1 MSGLVFGG
9 ITPHGSSIIEEIAG
23 SELDLFKP
31 TREGMEELAA
41 RMRKY
46 NPETIVILTP
56 HGLRLRGYN
65 AIYTCAYC
73 SGSLSDNGNTVY
85 EEYKCDQALA
95 KDILSRA
102 LDIGIPCVGANY
114 GGLSGPGSNVPMDWG
129 TLIPLHFLGGSCQTK
144 PEIVVIGPTREI
156 SLGQLVA
163 LGRVIAK
170 SAADSGRK
178 VALIASAD
186 QAHTHDPNGIYGYD
200 SASKE
205 YDSQV
210 ISIIKEN
217 CLEKLLD
224 MDLEFVERAKPDS
237 LWQMLILY
245 GALEI
250 APMKSRLIS
259 YQAPTYFGMLVASFE
274 TV

>member
-1 MSGLVFGG
+1 MAGIVFGG
-9 ITPHGSSIIEEIAG
+9 IAPHGSSIIGELAG
-23 SELDLFKP
+23 DEYAIFEP
-31 TREGMEELAA
+31 TRKGMEELAG
-41 RMRKY
+41 RMKKY
-46 NPETIVILTP
+46 SPETIVIVTP
-56 HGLRLRGYN
+56 HGLRLQGCN

-73 SGSLSDNGNTVY
+73 SGSLSDNGNTIH

-95 KDILSRA
+95 NDILSRA

-114 GGLSGPGSNVPMDWG
+114 GALSGEGSNVPMDWG
-129 TLIPLHFLGGSCQTK
+129 TLIPLHFLGRIDPK

-156 SLGQLVA
+156 PPGQLAA

-170 SAADSGRK
+170 SAAGSKKK

-186 QAHTHDPNGIYGYD
+186 QAHAHDPNGIYGYD
-200 SASKE
+200 PAAAD
-205 YDSQV
+205 YDRQI

-217 CLEKLLD
+217 RLEKLLD
-224 MDLEFVERAKPDS
+224 MDTELVERAKPDS

-245 GALEI
+245 GALCI
-250 APMKSRLIS
+250 APMKGDLIS

-274 TV
+274 PI